1 MKLFEKRPLALFCTV
16 VLATGAL
23 FANAGLALKASV
35 ACAAL
40 AFAIAAFWV
49 YKISK
54 RIRLLWGFCLLAVC
68 LSLGTSMLSIDRRV
82 MLAESLVKE
91 DPVEMSA
98 IVVDGQSDTSYTV
111 RLTKV
116 GKKECKLKVRLY
128 EYDLPLSVGDVLHFN
143 AKINTDYNK
152 YGDGIFARV
161 EEVDSL
167 SVVMHKNTIK
177 ARLCFLRDGLVS
189 KMQGVL
195 PKDNCGLF
203 LSLLIGDKS
212 LLSDGTELS
221 FRRLGL
227 SHMLAVSGLHVS
239 VLCAALAFFCRK
251 ILHISR
257 KRYFYIGLAF
267 VLFYCLFTGAS
278 AGVIRATV
286 MSAAALIAF
295 TAARGNDSM
304 TSLFAAAA
312 GISLFSPTS
321 VFDVGFWL
329 SVTATLGVLMA
340 VYFLGKWRLPKNRFL
355 ASLITLSTIT
365 VSATVTTLPLSIFYF
380 GEYSMLSLPANLAF
394 GFLLQ
399 VCLVCALL
407 LAFICFI
414 PLVGPAFG
422 TGVSYFETFVCRSVN
437 ACAGIKGV
445 VAELSFLQTKVL
457 WILFSI
463 VLILFICLDRKRHK
477 WLVPSLSVAF
487 ACAIFVSSVCHVYS
501 QSKREIVYESNAGT
515 DSFLYSKS
523 GAHHLILSAGGSL
536 GAMLEC
542 EKRLSALHISELE
555 TLVLTHCHTGHGQY
569 LSALLEGV
577 KVHTVMLPDSYD
589 TSAFEDISNIAVLL
603 QSHGAKVAFY
613 KPSETIAL
621 GEMTL
626 DFMPTACSPYESRHD
641 GYAFSALVGEME
653 FLSFNVSYALYGDKG
668 ALYDRMLR
676 ADALILAGHTLPAI
690 DETKNQSVCIAP
702 ENVQTIILPQEDAIA
717 FIEAD
722 HSYETFV
729 AAYRFSLK

>member
-40 AFAIAAFWV
+40 AFAIAAFLV

-116 GKKECKLKVRLY
+116 GDKECRLKVRLY
-128 EYDLPLSVGDVLHFN
+128 EYDLPLSVGNVLHFN

-189 KMQGVL
+189 KMQGAL
-195 PKDNCGLF
+195 PEDNRGLF

-257 KRYFYIGLAF
+257 KRYFYVGLAF

-278 AGVIRATV
+278 AGVIRATA

-312 GISLFSPTS
+312 GILLFSPTS

-329 SVTATLGVLMA
+329 SVTASLGVLMA
-340 VYFLGKWRLPKNRFL
+340 VYFLGKWRMPQNRFL
-355 ASLITLSTIT
+355 TFPITLSTIT

-380 GEYSMLSLPANLAF
+380 GEYSMLCLPANLAF

-399 VCLVCALL
+399 VCLICAFLL
-407 LAFICFI
+407 LFICFI
-414 PLVGPAFG
+414 PFIGPAFG
-422 TGVSYFETFVCRSVN
+422 TCVSYFETFVCRAVN

-445 VAELSFLQTKVL
+445 VAELSFVQTKVIWL
-457 WILFSI
+457 LFAF

-487 ACAIFVSSVCHVYS
+487 ACAIFVSSVCHAYS
-501 QSKREIVYESNAGT
+501 QSKCEIVYESSLGT
-515 DSFLYSKS
+515 DSFLYSEN

-542 EKRLSALHISELE
+542 EKRLSALHVSELQ
-555 TLVLTHCHTGHGQY
+555 TLVLTHCHSGHAQY
-569 LSALLEGV
+569 LSALLGGV
-577 KVHTVMLPDSYD
+577 KVHTVFLPDSYD
-589 TSAFEDISNIAVLL
+589 ASTFEDLSDIATLV
-603 QSHGAKVAFY
+603 QSHGAKVSFY
-613 KPSETIAL
+613 KPNEAIAL
-621 GEMTL
+621 GELTL
-626 DFMPTACSPYESRHD
+626 DFMPTASTPYESRHD
-641 GYAFSALVGEME
+641 GYAFSASVGEME
-653 FLSFNVSYALYGDKG
+653 FLSFNVGYALYGDKG
-668 ALYDRMLR
+668 TLYDRMLR

-690 DETKNQSVCIAP
+690 DETKNQSVCIVP
-702 ENVQTIILPQEDAIA
+702 ENVKTFILPQEEAIA

-722 HSYETFV
+722 HPYETHV
-729 AAYRFSLK
+729 AAYRFSVK

>member
-16 VLATGAL
+16 VLATCAL

-40 AFAIAAFWV
+40 VFAIAAFLV
-49 YKISK
+49 HTLSK

-68 LSLGTSMLSIDRRV
+68 LSLGTSMLSIDRRAAV
-82 MLAESLVKE
+82 AEALVRE
-91 DPVEMSA
+91 EPVEMSA
-98 IVVDGQSDTSYTV
+98 IVVDDQSDTSYTV
-111 RLTKV
+111 RLIKV
-116 GKKECKLKVRLY
+116 EGKECRLKVRLY

-167 SVVMHKNTIK
+167 FVVMHKNTLK
-177 ARLCFLRDGLVS
+177 ARLCFLRDGLVY

-195 PKDNCGLF
+195 LENDCGLL

-212 LLSDGTELS
+212 LLSDGIELS

-239 VLCAALAFFCRK
+239 ILCAALAFFCRK
-251 ILHISR
+251 ILRISR
-257 KRYFYIGLAF
+257 KRYFYVGLGF
-267 VLFYCLFTGAS
+267 VLFYCLFSGAS
-278 AGVIRATV
+278 AGVIRATI

-312 GISLFSPTS
+312 GILLFSPTS

-340 VYFLGKWRLPKNRFL
+340 VYFLGKWKMPQNRFL
-355 ASLITLSTIT
+355 ASLITLSTLT

-380 GEYSMLSLPANLAF
+380 GEYSMLCLPANLAF

-399 VCLVCALL
+399 VCLVCAFL

-414 PLVGPAFG
+414 PFVGPAFG
-422 TGVSYFETFVCRSVN
+422 AFVSYFETFVCRCVS
-437 ACAGIKGV
+437 ACADIKGI
-445 VAELSFLQTKVL
+445 VAELSFVQTKVIWL
-457 WILFSI
+457 LFAL

-487 ACAIFVSSVCHVYS
+487 ACTILTSGVCHAYS
-501 QSKREIVYESNAGT
+501 QSKCEIVYESSLGT
-515 DSFLYSKS
+515 DSFLYSES
-523 GAHHLILSAGGSL
+523 GSHHLILSAGGSL

-542 EKRLSALHISELE
+542 EKRLSALHVSELQ
-555 TLVLTHCHTGHGQY
+555 TLVLTHCHSGHALY

-577 KVHTVMLPDSYD
+577 KVHTVFLPDSYD
-589 TSAFEDISNIAVLL
+589 ASTFADLSDIATLV
-603 QSHGAKVAFY
+603 QSHGAKVSFY
-613 KPSETIAL
+613 KPNEAVVL
-621 GEMTL
+621 GKLTL
-626 DFMPTACSPYESRHD
+626 DFMPTASAPYESRHD
-641 GYAFSALVGEME
+641 GYAFSASVGEMQ
-653 FLSFNVSYALYGDKG
+653 FFSFNVGYALYGDLS
-668 ALYDRMLR
+668 ALYDRMLC

-690 DETKNQSVCIAP
+690 DETKNQSVCIVP
-702 ENVQTIILPQEDAIA
+702 ENVHTVVLPAEGADA
-717 FIEAD
+717 FIEGAQD
-722 HSYETFV
+722 GDVYVGYFQ
-729 AAYRFSLK
+729 FSLK

>member
-16 VLATGAL
+16 ILVTGAL
-23 FANAGLALKASV
+23 FANAGLAWKASV

-40 AFAIAAFWV
+40 VFTIVAFLV
-49 YKISK
+49 YRISK

-68 LSLGTSMLSIDRRV
+68 LSLGTSMLSIDRRA
-82 MLAESLVKE
+82 MLAQSLVTE
-91 DPVEMSA
+91 EPVEMFA
-98 IVVDGQSDTSYTV
+98 VVVDTQSDTSYTV

-116 GKKECKLKVRLY
+116 GDKDCHLKIRLY
-128 EYDLPLSVGDVLHFN
+128 EYNLPLSVGDVLHFN
-143 AKINTDYNK
+143 ARINTDYHK
-152 YGDGIFARV
+152 YGNGIFARV

-167 SVVMHKNTIK
+167 SVTMHKNTAK
-177 ARLCFLRDGLVS
+177 AKLFYLKNGLAS
-189 KMQGVL
+189 AMQNALG
-195 PKDNCGLF
+195 KNNCGLF

-212 LLSDGTELS
+212 LLNDGLELS

-251 ILHISR
+251 ILRISR
-257 KRYFYIGLAF
+257 KRYLYVGIGF
-267 VLFYCLFTGAS
+267 ILFYCLFTGAS
-278 AGVIRATV
+278 AGVIRATI

-295 TAARGNDSM
+295 TAARGNDSI

-312 GISLFSPTS
+312 GILLVSPTS
-321 VFDVGFWL
+321 AFDVGFWL

-340 VYFLGKWRLPKNRFL
+340 VYFLGKWKMPENRFL
-355 ASLITLSTIT
+355 ASLITLSTLT
-365 VSATVTTLPLSIFYF
+365 VSATITTLPLSIFYF
-380 GEYSMLSLPANLAF
+380 GEYSMLCLPANLAF

-399 VCLVCALL
+399 VCLMCAFL

-414 PLVGPAFG
+414 PFVGPLFG
-422 TGVSYFETFVCRSVN
+422 TCISYFEVFVCRCVN

-445 VAELSFLQTKVL
+445 VAELSFEQTKAFWL
-457 WILFSI
+457 LFSFA
-463 VLILFICLDRKRHK
+463 LILFICLDRKRHK

-501 QSKREIVYESNAGT
+501 QSKHEIVYESNAGT
-515 DSFLYSKS
+515 DTFLYSENGS
-523 GAHHLILSAGGSL
+523 HHLILSAGGSL
-536 GAMLEC
+536 GAMLES
-542 EKRLSALHISELE
+542 ESRLSALHVSELE
-555 TLVLTHCHTGHGQY
+555 SLVLTHCHRGYAQY

-577 KVHTVMLPDSYD
+577 KVHTILLPDSYD
-589 TSAFEDISNIAVLL
+589 VSTFEDLAGITDLA
-603 QSHGAKVAFY
+603 QRHGANVAFY
-613 KPSETIAL
+613 KPNKAIEL

-626 DFMPTACSPYESRHD
+626 DFLPIASSTYESKHD
-641 GYAFSALVGEME
+641 GYAFSASVGEMQ
-653 FLSFNVSYALYGDKG
+653 FLSFNVGYALYGDR
-668 ALYDRMLR
+668 AILYDRMLR
-676 ADALILAGHTLPAI
+676 ADALILAGHTLPSI

-702 ENVQTIILPQEDAIA
+702 QNIKTFILPQVEAIA

-722 HSYETFV
+722 HPYETHV